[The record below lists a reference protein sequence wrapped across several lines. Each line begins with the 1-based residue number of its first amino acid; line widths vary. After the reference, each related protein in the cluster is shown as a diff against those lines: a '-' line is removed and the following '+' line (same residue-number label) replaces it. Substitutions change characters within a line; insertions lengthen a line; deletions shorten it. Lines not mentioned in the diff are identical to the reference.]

1 VVSKDSFETDGGRD
15 EPFPESSRGRSA
27 GRHASSGSATGGR
40 RRASLRRPTGRRGRL
55 ALVGAVLLSFVATA
69 TIVTASAAD
78 QQVNGFTLFAET
90 DVSKVAVDPDTRPV
104 ELGLRF
110 VSDRDG
116 VITAVR
122 FLKAKGDRS
131 AHRVNVWDAA
141 GQRLA
146 TAVPKRESRS
156 GWQHVPLAEPV
167 EVAAGEVYTV
177 SYHTARYRAT
187 QRYFEQQVSAGPL
200 SAVGTAGV
208 YAYGS
213 GGFPEQTW
221 KASNYWVDLAF
232 ESTSGGRPEPSESPT
247 PSAAPSPTAAP
258 STSPTAAPSAS
269 PSASP
274 TSGTPAVLDLPRVA
288 WEGGPAYYAN
298 FPQARASGW
307 TDPSFFPIGV
317 WYEGVYTQQDIDR
330 DKSAGLNTYVMLT
343 DQSDVSLIRRNGM
356 YAFIPEPFANRG
368 NESVG
373 WVIGDEADMWG
384 GPGNGTW
391 TGNYPG
397 QGPICTS
404 SREGCGLDV
413 MKKESATVPAGDQ
426 GLRYAN
432 YGKGVMFWQSD
443 SDASKFVNGFSSV
456 VSNDIYWY
464 TDPHVCTAPA
474 EGPTY
479 GVNKDNCRRAANYGL
494 TMQRMRDLDAM
505 DGKRQ
510 PVWAFVEVGHPF
522 TEDWA
527 PTINGDQIAG
537 AVMNSLINEARGIQ
551 YFNHN
556 FGGPCISQHVLRE
569 RCGDAVRPAVT
580 ELNKRVT
587 SLAPVLNTQSYQWE
601 FNNGLDTMLKAHDG
615 SFYVFAMLGKDT
627 ATGAHSLALPPGV
640 DGSRAEV
647 LFENRTVPISGGAI
661 RDTFAHE
668 FTYHIYKITP

>member
-1 VVSKDSFETDGGRD
+1 MI
-15 EPFPESSRGRSA
+15 
-27 GRHASSGSATGGR
+27 
-40 RRASLRRPTGRRGRL
+40 
-55 ALVGAVLLSFVATA
+55 GAVVLSFLATA
-69 TIVTASAAD
+69 GVVVTASAANQEID
-78 QQVNGFTLFAET
+78 GYAFFAET
-90 DVSKVAVDPDTRPV
+90 DVSRVRVDPDTRPV

-110 VSDRDG
+110 TSTSDG
-116 VITAVR
+116 TITAVR

-131 AHRVNVWDAA
+131 AHRVNVWD
-141 GQRLA
+141 GFGTRLA
-146 TAVPKRESRS
+146 TATPRRESRS
-156 GWQHVPLAEPV
+156 GWQHVALPEPV
-167 EVAAGEVYTV
+167 AVTAGQTYVV

-187 QRYFEQQVSAGPL
+187 QSFFDRQLTAGPL
-200 SAVGTAGV
+200 STAGTAGV

-221 KASNYWVDLAF
+221 KSSNYWVDLAF
-232 ESTSGGRPEPSESPT
+232 QPAEEGGGTRPDPVPSPT
-247 PSAAPSPTAAP
+247 VSASPTAAP
-258 STSPTAAPSAS
+258 SPSAS
-269 PSASP
+269 PAPTTTAPTPSPSAP
-274 TSGTPAVLDLPRVA
+274 GGGGTPGALDLPRVP
-288 WEGGPAYYAN
+288 WEGGPSYYAN
-298 FPQARASGW
+298 FPQAKASGW
-307 TDPSFFPIGV
+307 NNPGFFPIGV
-317 WYEGVYTQQDIDR
+317 WYEGVYTQEEIDR
-330 DKSAGLNTYVMLT
+330 DKAAGLNTYVMLT

-356 YAFIPEPFANRG
+356 YAFIPQPFSNRG

-391 TGNYPG
+391 TGKYPG
-397 QGPICTS
+397 QGQICTTT
-404 SREGCGLDV
+404 REGCGLDV
-413 MKKESATVPAGDQ
+413 MKKESATVPSGDK

-494 TMQRMRDLDAM
+494 TMDRMRELDAM

-510 PVWAFVEVGHPF
+510 PVWAFIEVGHPF

-527 PTINGDQIAG
+527 PTITGDQIAG
-537 AVMNSLINEARGIQ
+537 AVMNSLIHEARGIQ

-556 FGGPCISQHVLRE
+556 FGGPCHSQHVLRD

-587 SLAPVLNTQSYQWE
+587 SLAPVLNTQSYAWE
-601 FNNGLDTMLKAHDG
+601 FNSGLDTMLKAHDG
-615 SFYVFAMLGKDT
+615 SYYIFAMLSRDT
-627 ATGAHSLALPPGV
+627 ATGSHTLALPPGV
-640 DGSRAEV
+640 TGSKAEV
-647 LFENRTVPISGGAI
+647 LFENRSVPISGGAI
-661 RDTFAHE
+661 KDSFAQE

>member
-1 VVSKDSFETDGGRD
+1 MSSSPDLPGAPRARRAVAESGR
-15 EPFPESSRGRSA
+15 
-27 GRHASSGSATGGR
+27 GR
-40 RRASLRRPTGRRGRL
+40 RRVLRRPTGRRGRL
-55 ALVGAVLLSFVATA
+55 VMIGAVLLSFLATA
-69 TIVTASAAD
+69 TVVTASAAD
-78 QQVNGFTLFAET
+78 QQVNGYTLFAET

-104 ELGLRF
+104 ELGVRF
-110 VSDRDG
+110 TSDSAG

-131 AHRVNVWDAA
+131 AHRVSVWNAA
-141 GQRLA
+141 GEQLA
-146 TAVPKRESRS
+146 TTMPKRESRS
-156 GWQHVPLAEPV
+156 GWQHVTLPEPV
-167 EVAAGEVYTV
+167 EIEAGETYVV

-187 QRYFEQQVSAGPL
+187 QRYFERQITSGPL

-221 KASNYWVDLAF
+221 KSSNYWVDLAF
-232 ESTSGGRPEPSESPT
+232 EPAQEGGQPEPTTGPT
-247 PSAAPSPTAAP
+247 ASPSASAT
-258 STSPTAAPSAS
+258 PSAS

-274 TSGTPAVLDLPRVA
+274 TGTPTAGPSPSPTGGGTPAVLDLPRVP
-288 WEGGPAYYAN
+288 WEGGPAFYAN

-307 TDPSFFPIGV
+307 TDPSYFPIGV

-330 DKSAGLNTYVMLT
+330 DKGAGLNTYVMLT
-343 DQSDVSLIRRNGM
+343 DQSDVSLIRRNDM
-356 YAFIPEPFANRG
+356 YAFIPQPFSNRG

-404 SREGCGLDV
+404 SRDGCGLDV
-413 MKKESATVPAGDQ
+413 MKKESATVPANDQ

-474 EGPTY
+474 EGPAY

-494 TMQRMRDLDAM
+494 TMQRMRELDAM

-537 AVMNSLINEARGIQ
+537 AVMNSVINEARGIQ

-569 RCGDAVRPAVT
+569 KCGDAVRPAVT
-580 ELNKRVT
+580 EVNKQVT

-640 DGSRAEV
+640 NGAQAEV
-647 LFENRTVPISGGAI
+647 LFENRTVPIGGGAI
-661 RDTFAHE
+661 QDTFAQE

>member
-1 VVSKDSFETDGGRD
+1 MAGSGR
-15 EPFPESSRGRSA
+15 
-27 GRHASSGSATGGR
+27 GR
-40 RRASLRRPTGRRGRL
+40 RRMLRRPTGRRGRL
-55 ALVGAVLLSFVATA
+55 VMIGAVVASFLATA
-69 TIVTASAAD
+69 TVVTASVAGE
-78 QQVNGFTLFAET
+78 QVDGFTLFAET
-90 DVSKVAVDPDTRPV
+90 DVSRVPVDPDTRPV
-104 ELGLRF
+104 ELGVRF
-110 VSDRDG
+110 TADRDG
-116 VITAVR
+116 VVTAVR
-122 FLKAKGDRS
+122 FLKAKGDRGR
-131 AHRVNVWDAA
+131 HRVNLWTAD
-141 GQRLA
+141 GERLA

-156 GWQHVPLAEPV
+156 GWQHVALPEPV
-167 EVAAGEVYTV
+167 EVEAGEVYV
-177 SYHTARYRAT
+177 ASYHTSRYRAT
-187 QRYFEQQVSAGPL
+187 QRYFERPVSAGPL
-200 SAVGTAGV
+200 RADGTAGV

-213 GGFPEQTW
+213 GGFPRQTW

-232 ESTSGGRPEPSESPT
+232 EPTGSQQPEPTPSPTASAEPSPT
-247 PSAAPSPTAAP
+247 PSPSASPTA
-258 STSPTAAPSAS
+258 TPSAS

-274 TSGTPAVLDLPRVA
+274 TSGTPAVLDLPRVP
-288 WEGGPAYYAN
+288 WEGGPAFYAN

-330 DKSAGLNTYVMLT
+330 DKAAGLNTYVMLT
-343 DQSDVSLIRRNGM
+343 DQSDVSLIRRNDM
-356 YAFIPEPFANRG
+356 YAFIPQPFSDRG

-404 SREGCGLDV
+404 SRDGCGLDV
-413 MKKESATVPAGDQ
+413 MKKESATVPSGDR

-494 TMQRMRDLDAM
+494 TMQRMRELDAM

-527 PTINGDQIAG
+527 PTITGEQVTG
-537 AVMNSLINEARGIQ
+537 AVMNSVINEARGIQ

-556 FGGPCISQHVLRE
+556 FGGPCLSQHVLRE
-569 RCGDAVRPAVT
+569 RCGDAVRPAVA
-580 ELNKRVT
+580 EVNKRIT
-587 SLAPVLNTQSYQWE
+587 SLAPVLNTQSYEWE

-615 SFYVFAMLGKDT
+615 SFYVFAMVGKDT
-627 ATGAHSLALPPGV
+627 PTGDHSLALPPGV
-640 DGSRAEV
+640 TGDTAEV
-647 LFENRTVPISGGAI
+647 LFENRSLPISGGAI
-661 RDTFAHE
+661 RDTFAAEH
-668 FTYHIYKITP
+668 TYHIYKITP